1 MSIFLG
7 SFTALILS
15 VLLITRVMYSAM
27 TGELHNEVKN
37 EARLISSALNY
48 FKDNTEN
55 ASAYITET
63 GSKNKNRIT
72 LCTPDGTV
80 LYDNLAD
87 ASALDNHSTRP
98 EIAAAYEYGE
108 GSSVRAS
115 DTLGEQTFYYA
126 VRLENGGV
134 LRIANTSKS
143 TAGLLAGSLTWIF
156 FTVFLIIGI
165 SAAGAAVLTK
175 IVIRPINALDLD
187 KPASNVTYEELSP
200 LLTRMDKQSKRI
212 AAQIEELS
220 RRKNELEYI
229 MESMSEGLVILGV
242 NGNVLAENPSAGKI
256 LGIKGKSSE
265 GDYTALCRDIEYLN
279 AVEKALR
286 GEQSSARLE
295 KNGRVY
301 RLAASPVPGNSKFGA
316 LLFITDVT
324 DQENAERL
332 RREFSAN
339 VSHELKTPLTSIMGA
354 SELIENGMAK
364 EEDIPRFAEK
374 IHTEAVR
381 LLALI
386 EDIIKISR
394 LDEGGLTREFED
406 VRLDELCR
414 EVLSELKEK
423 ADGKNITLNADLD
436 EVTIRG
442 VRTVLRE
449 MIFNLCDNGIAYN
462 KKGGYVN
469 ISLKNGADGYVLKIS
484 DNGIGI
490 PEKHRGRIFERFYRV
505 DKSRSKATGGTGL
518 GLSIVKHGAALHNGV
533 ITLESEVGKGTE
545 ITVTFK
551 EKEQSAGAFFI
562 KDRK

>member
-1 MSIFLG
+1 MKIKNRIFLSIFFG

-15 VLLITRVMYSAM
+15 VLFITRVMYSAM
-27 TGELHNEVKN
+27 TAELYDEVKN
-37 EARLISSALNY
+37 EARFISSALNY
-48 FKDNTEN
+48 FEDDTEK

-72 LCTPDGTV
+72 LCNADGTV
-80 LYDNLAD
+80 LYDNYAD
-87 ASALDNHSTRP
+87 ASVLDNHSTRP
-98 EIAAAYEYGE
+98 EIAAARENGE
-108 GSSVRAS
+108 GASVRAS

-126 VRLENGGV
+126 VRLENGSV

-143 TAGLLAGSLTWIF
+143 AVGLLAGSLPWII
-156 FTVFLIIGI
+156 FTAFLIIGI
-165 SAAGAAVLTK
+165 SVGGAAVLTK
-175 IVIRPINALDLD
+175 IVIKPINGLDLD

-200 LLTRMDKQSKRI
+200 LLTRMDRQSERI
-212 AAQIEELS
+212 TAQIEELS
-220 RRKNELEYI
+220 RQKNELEYI
-229 MESMSEGLVILGV
+229 MESMGEGLVILGA
-242 NGNVLAENPSAGKI
+242 NGNVLSENPSAEKI
-256 LGIKGKSSE
+256 LGTRSE
-265 GDYTALCRDIEYLN
+265 GDYTSLCRDMEYLN
-279 AVEKALR
+279 AAEKALR

-301 RLAASPVPGNSKFGA
+301 RLASSPVPGNSKYGA

-324 DQENAERL
+324 EQENAERL

-364 EEDIPRFAEK
+364 SEDVPRFAEK
-374 IHTEAVR
+374 IHTEAAR

-394 LDEGGLTREFED
+394 LDEGGLTREFES

-423 ADGKNITLNADLD
+423 ADGKNISFDSDLD
-436 EVTIRG
+436 EAAICG

-462 KKGGYVN
+462 KSGGYVRV
-469 ISLKNGADGYVLKIS
+469 SLINTAGGCTLKIS

-490 PEKHRGRIFERFYRV
+490 PEEHRGRIFERFYRV

-518 GLSIVKHGAALHNGV
+518 GLSIVKHGAALHNGT
-533 ITLESEVGKGTE
+533 ITLESEVGKGTA
-545 ITVTFK
+545 ITIAFK
-551 EKEQSAGAFFI
+551 EKCTE
-562 KDRK
+562 

>member
-1 MSIFLG
+1 MKIKNRIFLSIFLG

-15 VLLITRVMYSAM
+15 VIFITRVMYSAM
-27 TGELHNEVKN
+27 TEELYNEVKN
-37 EARLISSALNY
+37 EARFISSALNY
-48 FKDNTEN
+48 FEDDTEN
-55 ASAYITET
+55 AAAYISET

-72 LCTPDGTV
+72 LCSPDGTV
-80 LYDNLAD
+80 LYDNYAD
-87 ASALDNHSTRP
+87 ASALDNHSSRP
-98 EIAAAYEYGE
+98 EIAAARENGE
-108 GSSVRAS
+108 GASVRAS

-126 VRLENGGV
+126 VRLENGSV

-143 TAGLLAGSLTWIF
+143 AVGLLAGSLIWIV
-156 FTVFLIIGI
+156 FTALLIIGI
-165 SAAGAAVLTK
+165 SAVGAAVLTG
-175 IVIRPINALDLD
+175 IVIKPVNGLDLD
-187 KPASNVTYEELSP
+187 NPASNVTYEELSP
-200 LLTRMDKQSKRI
+200 LLTRMDKQSERI

-220 RRKNELEYI
+220 RQKNELEYI
-229 MESMSEGLVILGV
+229 MENMSEGLVILGT
-242 NGNVLAENPSAGKI
+242 NGNVLSENPSAEKI
-256 LGIKGKSSE
+256 LGTRSE
-265 GDYTALCRDIEYLN
+265 GDYTKLCRDIEYLN
-279 AVEKALR
+279 AAEKALR
-286 GEQSSARLE
+286 GEKSSARLE

-301 RLAASPVPGNSKFGA
+301 RIASSPVPGNSKYGA
-316 LLFITDVT
+316 LLFITDIT
-324 DQENAERL
+324 EQENAERL

-364 EEDIPRFAEK
+364 REDVPRFAEK

-394 LDEGGLTREFED
+394 LDEGGLTREFEN

-414 EVLSELKEK
+414 EVISELKEK
-423 ADGKNITLNADLD
+423 ADSKNIALNSDLD
-436 EVTIRG
+436 EVTIHG

-462 KKGGYVN
+462 KSGGYVH
-469 ISLKNGADGYVLKIS
+469 ISLKKTAGGCALKIS

-490 PEKHRGRIFERFYRV
+490 PEEHRRRIFERFYRV

-533 ITLESEVGKGTE
+533 ITLESEVEKGTD
-545 ITVTFK
+545 ITVVFNKT
-551 EKEQSAGAFFI
+551 EQS
-562 KDRK
+562 